1 MNRALVR
8 SLVYPLHERLRGR
21 STMRFLRE
29 FRATDTKTSADLARW
44 RLEKARRLIEHARRE
59 SPFYAEAF
67 ADRGLSADGL
77 RSLDDLSR
85 FPTIDKGLIRERLD
99 DLVARDHRD
108 RVFQLATGG
117 SSGQPLIFYTDKVR
131 EASQLAAKLRAREW
145 WGIRVGDHQ
154 VDLWG
159 SPIELSAQDRF
170 RAFKD
175 GLLNQWVLSAFHLTD
190 EAMAAYRDILAR
202 RRADFL
208 YGYASVLARYA
219 RFLDARGE
227 NLHPLRMKGAI
238 STAELLLE
246 PDREVIERV
255 FGCPVINEYGCRDGG
270 YIAQTCPEG
279 GLHIAADTVIVE
291 ILSDDGNPLP
301 PGEVGEV
308 CVTNLWSFGM
318 PLIRYRLGDTA
329 ALVEA
334 PCECGR
340 PQPLLS
346 RLGGRQTDTLITPD
360 GRRIH
365 GLGAMYVLRVLP
377 AVESYQ
383 VIQEA
388 PDHLRVL
395 LVPQGQPAEID
406 LEAPVRDGLAELMGE
421 GVRIEVERVEAI
433 PVLPSGKMRAIW
445 NRLDG

>member
-1 MNRALVR
+1 MHRALVR
-8 SLVYPLHERLRGR
+8 SLIYPLHERLRGR
-21 STMRFLRE
+21 PTMRLLRE
-29 FRATDTKTSADLARW
+29 FRATDRKTPAELEAW
-44 RLEKARRLIEHARRE
+44 RIEKLRGLIDHARRQC
-59 SPFYAEAF
+59 PYYADVF
-67 ADRGLSADGL
+67 AGADTLQHLG
-77 RSLDDLSR
+77 DLAR
-85 FPTIDKGLIRERLD
+85 FPTIDKVLIRAHREDMAARNYRSRL
-99 DLVARDHRD
+99 
-108 RVFQLATGG
+108 FQLATGG

-159 SPIELSAQDRF
+159 SPIELSSQDRV

-175 GLLNQWVLSAFHLTD
+175 GLLNQWILSAFQLTD
-190 EAMAAYRDILAR
+190 EAMAAYGEFLSR

-219 RFLDARGE
+219 RFLEGRGE
-227 NLHPLRMKGAI
+227 NLHHLSLKGAI

-270 YIAQTCPEG
+270 YIAQTCPAG
-279 GLHIAADTVIVE
+279 GLHIAADTMIVE
-291 ILSDDGNPLP
+291 ILSEDGKPLP
-301 PGEVGEV
+301 TGEVGEV

-329 ALVEA
+329 ARVAE

-340 PQPLLS
+340 PQPLLA
-346 RLGGRQTDTLITPD
+346 RLGGRRTDTLVTPD

-377 AVESYQ
+377 AVKSYQ

-395 LVPQGQPAEID
+395 LVPEGQPAETD
-406 LEAPVRDGLAELMGE
+406 LEGPVRDGLAKLMGD
-421 GVRIEVERVEAI
+421 GVRIEVERVEEI

-445 NRLDG
+445 NRVQD